1 MGDKIMITGILLGI
15 VIVMLCVIAYK
26 LTTIRNVAE
35 RQNII
40 LLKASKEKLG
50 DQYDDLMKSEI
61 KDYNRYADQKDPRDD
76 QTTYL

>member
-1 MGDKIMITGILLGI
+1 MITGILLGI

>member
-1 MGDKIMITGILLGI
+1 MITGILLGI

-26 LTTIRNVAE
+26 LTTIRNIAE

-61 KDYNRYADQKDPRDD
+61 KDYNRYADQKAPRDD

>member
-1 MGDKIMITGILLGI
+1 MITGILLGI

-61 KDYNRYADQKDPRDD
+61 KDYNRYTDQKDPRDD

>member
-1 MGDKIMITGILLGI
+1 MITGILLGI

-26 LTTIRNVAE
+26 LTTIRNVEE

-40 LLKASKEKLG
+40 LLKANKEKLG
-50 DQYDDLMKSEI
+50 DQYDGLMKSEI